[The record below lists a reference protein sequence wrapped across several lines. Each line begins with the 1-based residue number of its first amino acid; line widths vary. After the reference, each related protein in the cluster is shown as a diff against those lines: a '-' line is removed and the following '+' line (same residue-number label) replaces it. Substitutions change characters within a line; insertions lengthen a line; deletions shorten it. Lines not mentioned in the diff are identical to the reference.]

1 MKRKKR
7 GTPTSTRTKTSHT
20 ISGLKRPAPRS
31 RSIKN
36 IRTRT
41 WVLWIIVL
49 TVFIGGLLFL
59 ETLNEQLPSLS
70 RLERID
76 PASATR
82 VYSQDGVLLHSF
94 FTSNRTYT
102 PFDRIPP
109 SAIHALLSMEDRDFY
124 HHWGINLLGILRALI
139 VDIRYMEFRQGGGT
153 ITMQLTRP
161 LFFGRKQTLTRKIK
175 EALTAIRIEKTYSKN
190 EILEMYLNISDF
202 GNNAFGI
209 EAAARRYFDKNV
221 QDLTIDESALL
232 IGLLK
237 GTSWYS
243 PIRHPD
249 RAIKQR
255 NIVMRTMVETGYLKQ
270 AQYDTLKQRP
280 LDLRLND
287 PNKMKIAPY
296 FTEYIRRQLNRMQD
310 SLGVNIY
317 EDGLRVYTS
326 LNTRFQYFME
336 KAVAKHIDAI
346 QERVRNQADFKDL
359 KKELGDSLFNTKT
372 EVELAFVALN
382 PHNGQI
388 LAMIGGRDFNKSKF
402 NRVTQARRQ
411 PGSAFKPFLYTAAID
426 NGYSPADQYLNQ
438 PTVEINA
445 DGTRWTPENYGKSVG
460 GLTTLRDALR
470 RSLNLVAVRLIAD
483 VGPRTVVH
491 YARLMGI
498 TTPIR
503 PYSSLALGSSEVIP
517 LELVSAYGTFANN
530 GIHVKP
536 VSILKIEDK
545 NGNVIYNALPDQQQA
560 LSPETTQI
568 MRSMM
573 MDVVK
578 RGTGASLGWKYHFHI
593 PAGGKTGTTNN
604 YTDAWFVGYTPDIA
618 TGVWVGLDDA
628 QLSLGRGMTG
638 AGAALPFWGE
648 FMSSVYDSVQ
658 FVHGKFQ
665 DSPGVFKLEICLD
678 SKKLAGPYCP
688 HTIEELFTAKNRPT
702 EVCDIHKG
710 FDSYKKRH
718 HKRF

>member
-7 GTPTSTRTKTSHT
+7 GNLTSTRIKTIHHSQ
-20 ISGLKRPAPRS
+20 SLKRPAALGHYL
-31 RSIKN
+31 KN
-36 IRTRT
+36 VRTRT
-41 WVLWIIVL
+41 WILWSIVL
-49 TVFIGGLLFL
+49 MLVVSGFL
-59 ETLNEQLPSLS
+59 TLMILNEELPSLA

-102 PFDRIPP
+102 RFDRIPP
-109 SAIHALLSMEDRDFY
+109 SAVHALLSMEDRDFY
-124 HHWGINLLGILRALI
+124 QHWGINLLGIVRAAI

-153 ITMQLTRP
+153 LTMQLTRP
-161 LFFGRKQTLTRKIK
+161 LFFGREQTIIRKIK

-209 EAAARRYFDKNV
+209 EAAARRYFDKDV
-221 QDLTIDESALL
+221 QDLNTGESALL

-249 RAIKQR
+249 RALKQR
-255 NIVMRTMVETGYLKQ
+255 NIVMRTMVETGYLNS
-270 AQYDTLKQRP
+270 AQYDSLKQEP
-280 LDLRLND
+280 LNLKLND

-310 SLGVNIY
+310 SLDVNIY

-336 KAVAKHIDAI
+336 KAVAKHMDAI
-346 QERVRNQADFKDL
+346 QARVRGQRDFKDL
-359 KKELGDSLFNTKT
+359 KEELGDSLFETKT
-372 EVELAFVALN
+372 KVELAFTALN

-388 LAMIGGRDFNKSKF
+388 LAMIGGRDFDKSKF

-426 NGYSPADQYLNQ
+426 NGYSPANQYLNQ
-438 PTVEINA
+438 PTVEINP
-445 DGTRWTPENYGKSVG
+445 DGSRWTPENYDKSVG

-470 RSLNLVAVRLIAD
+470 RSINLVAVRLIAD

-491 YARLMGI
+491 YARLLGLS
-498 TTPIR
+498 TPVR

-545 NGNVIYNALPDQQQA
+545 NGNEIYNARPEQQQA
-560 LSPETTQI
+560 LSPETAQI

-578 RGTGASLGWKYHFHI
+578 RGTGGSLGWKYNFHI

-618 TGVWVGLDDA
+618 AGIWVGLDDA

-638 AGAALPFWGE
+638 ASAALPFWGD

-665 DSPGVFKLEICLD
+665 DSPGVVKLEICLD
-678 SKKLAGPYCP
+678 SRKLAGPYCP
-688 HTIEELFTAKNRPT
+688 NTVEELFTEKNRPT
-702 EVCDIHKG
+702 EKCDIHTG

-718 HKRF
+718 RKSF

>member
-1 MKRKKR
+1 
-7 GTPTSTRTKTSHT
+7 
-20 ISGLKRPAPRS
+20 
-31 RSIKN
+31 
-36 IRTRT
+36 
-41 WVLWIIVL
+41 
-49 TVFIGGLLFL
+49 
-59 ETLNEQLPSLS
+59 
-70 RLERID
+70 
-76 PASATR
+76 
-82 VYSQDGVLLHSF
+82 
-94 FTSNRTYT
+94 
-102 PFDRIPP
+102 
-109 SAIHALLSMEDRDFY
+109 
-124 HHWGINLLGILRALI
+124 
-139 VDIRYMEFRQGGGT
+139 
-153 ITMQLTRP
+153 MQLTRP

-209 EAAARRYFDKNV
+209 EAAARRYFDKDV
-221 QDLTIDESALL
+221 QDLTIDESAML

-243 PIRHPD
+243 PIRHPN
-249 RAIKQR
+249 RSIKQR

-270 AQYDTLKQRP
+270 AQYDSLKQRP

-336 KAVAKHIDAI
+336 KAVARHIDAI
-346 QERVRNQADFKDL
+346 QERVRNQADFKEM
-359 KKELGDSLFNTKT
+359 KEELGDSLFNVKTK
-372 EVELAFVALN
+372 VELAFTAIN

-445 DGTRWTPENYGKSVG
+445 DGTRWTPENYNKSVG

-545 NGNVIYNALPDQQQA
+545 NGNVIYNAIPDQQQA
-560 LSPETTQI
+560 LSPETAQI

-618 TGVWVGLDDA
+618 TGIWVGLDDA

-702 EVCDIHKG
+702 EICDIHKG
-710 FDSYKKRH
+710 FDSYKKRR